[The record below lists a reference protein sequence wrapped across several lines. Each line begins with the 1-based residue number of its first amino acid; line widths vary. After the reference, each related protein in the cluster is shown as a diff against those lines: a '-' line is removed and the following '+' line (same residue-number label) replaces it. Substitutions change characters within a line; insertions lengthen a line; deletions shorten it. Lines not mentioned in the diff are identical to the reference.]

1 MLVPPPPQ
9 MVRAFLPNTAFAL
22 AQEGDGAGVQRLQG
36 RLAGRLRRQALHG
49 CCGSTEAAAKGFGT
63 RSLRR
68 GDDTI
73 LFGAGVDAV
82 TQWLLGMWTAETV
95 GLGYIGSAARQQVR
109 WAQAATRV

>member
-1 MLVPPPPQ
+1 

-22 AQEGDGAGVQRLQG
+22 AQDGDGAGVQQLLG
-36 RLAGRLRRQALHG
+36 RLAGGLMRQALRG
-49 CCGSTEAAAKGFGT
+49 CCGRTEAAAKGFGT

-68 GDDTI
+68 GGDTI

-82 TQWLLGMWTAETV
+82 EQWLLGMWTAEAV
-95 GLGYIGSAARQQVR
+95 ELGYIGFAARQQVR